1 METSRRAVSKRW
13 FKLFGLLIAMGLVI
27 FASAIPLGIGLIW
40 TAPWSVNV
48 FGVTYRRMFGV
59 AQTA

>member
-1 METSRRAVSKRW
+1 
-13 FKLFGLLIAMGLVI
+13 LLIAMGLVI